1 MNGLKIAVKFRAIH
15 FEQIGYLMKTIIGFL
30 FISLLLSGY
39 MGVYPSSVATLS
51 NFDSA
56 ALLIVL
62 EDATEHIGNNIE
74 SLIAYYHDFIASS
87 KIVYFFKSYFPHDL
101 NPGTTVL
108 LFFGF
113 AGLWGYGRTWT
124 KK

>member
-1 MNGLKIAVKFRAIH
+1 
-15 FEQIGYLMKTIIGFL
+15 MKTIIGFL
-30 FISLLLSGY
+30 FISFFLSVS
-39 MGVYPSSVATLS
+39 MGAYPSSFTTLS

-56 ALLIVL
+56 ALLNML
-62 EDATEHIGNNIE
+62 EDAIDHIGKNIE
-74 SLIAYYHDFIASS
+74 NLIAYYHDFMASS

-113 AGLWGYGRTWT
+113 AGLWGYGRKWT